1 MIMFD
6 FVQEKKRV
14 VQIVLLLIIIT
25 FGFFGVDSY
34 RKSGRSNTPATVNG
48 EKISQQEFDN
58 ALRQQQERVRE
69 QAGSNF
75 DPAMFDKPEIKR
87 MILDSLVS
95 QRLLSSQ
102 ARSVGLTLSDDQL
115 AQIIAGIEAFQKDGK
130 FDKQRYEAALSSQNM
145 SPLIFE
151 SRVRDELSTRQLVD
165 AYVKNGYAS
174 QAGADNLIRL
184 NEQQRVVS
192 VSQVSP
198 DLFLNQVKVEDAA
211 VKEYYEKNQKEFQTP
226 ERARVEYLIFSVSA
240 LQSQVAVTDAE
251 IKKYYEEHQSEFST
265 PELRKAAHIL
275 IAVDAKAS
283 DAEKQAARAKAEQ
296 ILQQVKQAPA
306 QFAQLAQKYSQDPG
320 SAANGGDLG
329 MFGRGMMVKPFDEAV
344 FKLLVGEVSGLV
356 QSDFGFHIIKLLA
369 VKGGKAQELNEV
381 KNTVAQKLK
390 AQKANDKYVEL
401 AEKFS
406 NTVYEQS
413 DSLKPAAELV
423 KMPVQQVAWL
433 SKGQI
438 GVSPWTDKAL
448 QAVFSDEVVKNKRNT
463 PAIEIA
469 PNTLLAARIL
479 EHKPESVST
488 LAEVASSIRQKL
500 QRQQAQDL
508 AIKQGKSILAQLQQ
522 GDAVTL
528 EWKAAQSVTRSQHTA
543 LDNEFARQIFQAN
556 VAKLPVYVGMENAQ
570 GTFML
575 ARIDSVK
582 EVASIDETKRT
593 RYMQQLRQMTGEE
606 LLQAYIADVRKHA
619 SISITPFVATE
630 KND

>member
-1 MIMFD
+1 MFD

-14 VQIVLLLIIIT
+14 VQIVLLLIIVT

-34 RKSGRSNTPATVNG
+34 RKSGGSSSPATVNG

-69 QAGSNF
+69 QAGANF
-75 DPAMFDKPEIKR
+75 DPALFDKPEIKR
-87 MILDSLVS
+87 MIMDSLVN

-102 ARSVGLTLSDDQL
+102 ARSIGLTLSDEQL
-115 AQIIAGIEAFQKDGK
+115 AQIIAGIEAFQKDGR

-145 SPLIFE
+145 SPRLFE
-151 SRVRDELSTRQLVD
+151 LRVRDELSTRQLVD

-174 QAGADNLIRL
+174 QTSADNLIRL

-192 VSQVSP
+192 VAQISP
-198 DLFLNQVKVEDAA
+198 DLLTSQVKVDEAA
-211 VKEYYEKNQKEFQTP
+211 VKEYYEKNQKEFQIP

-240 LQSQVAVTDAE
+240 LLSQVAVDDLE
-251 IKKYYEEHQSEFST
+251 IKKYYDEHQSEFST

-275 IAVDAKAS
+275 IAVDSKAS
-283 DAEKQAARAKAEQ
+283 VADMQAARAKAEQ
-296 ILQQVKQAPA
+296 ILQQLKQAPA

-329 MFGRGMMVKPFDEAV
+329 MFGRGMMVKPFDDAV

-369 VKGGKAQELNEV
+369 IKGGKTQALNEV
-381 KNTVAQKLK
+381 KSSIAQKLK
-390 AQKANDKYVEL
+390 TQKANDKYAEL

-413 DSLKPAAELV
+413 DTLKPAAELV

-438 GVSPWTDKAL
+438 VVSPWTDKAL
-448 QAVFSDEVVKNKRNT
+448 QAVFSDEVTKNKRNT
-463 PAIEIA
+463 AAIEIA
-469 PNTLLAARIL
+469 PNTLLAARVL
-479 EHKPESVST
+479 EHKAESVSP
-488 LAEVASSIRQKL
+488 LAEVAASIRQKL

-508 AIKQGKSILAQLQQ
+508 VVKQGKEMLAKLQH
-522 GDAVTL
+522 GETVSV

-543 LDNEFARQIFQAN
+543 LDNEFTQQIFQAN
-556 VAKLPVYVGMENAQ
+556 AAKLPAYAGMENAQ
-570 GTFML
+570 GGYML
-575 ARIDSVK
+575 ARIESVK
-582 EVASIDETKRT
+582 EINSTDESRRA

-606 LLQAYIADVRKHA
+606 LLQAYIADTKKHA
-619 SISITPFVATE
+619 SISIAPFISAE
-630 KND
+630 KSN

>member
-1 MIMFD
+1 MFD
-6 FVQEKKRV
+6 FVEQNKRA
-14 VQIVLLLIIIT
+14 VQIVMGLIILT
-25 FGFFGVDSY
+25 LGFFGVDSY
-34 RKSGRSNTPATVNG
+34 RKSGGSNSLAIVNG

-58 ALRQQQERVRE
+58 ALRQQQDRVRE

-115 AQIIAGIEAFQKDGK
+115 AQIIAGIEAFHKDGK

-145 SPLIFE
+145 SPLLFE

-174 QAGADNLIRL
+174 QIGADNLIRL

-198 DLFLNQVKVEDAA
+198 DLFMKQASIDDAA
-211 VKEYYEKNQKEFQTP
+211 VKEYYEKNKNEFQTP

-240 LQSQVAVTDAE
+240 LQAQVMVSDAE

-283 DAEKQAARAKAEQ
+283 DAEKQSAKEKAEQ
-296 ILQQVKQAPA
+296 ILQQVKQTPA
-306 QFAQLAQKYSQDPG
+306 QFAQLAQKHSQDPG

-369 VKGGKAQELNEV
+369 VKGGKAQGLNEV
-381 KNTVAQKLK
+381 KTTIAQKIK
-390 AQKANDKYVEL
+390 AQKANEKYLEL

-423 KMPVQQVAWL
+423 KVPVQQVAWL

-438 GVSPWTDKAL
+438 GVAPWTDKAL
-448 QAVFSDEVVKNKRNT
+448 QGVFSEEVVKNKRNT

-479 EHKPESVST
+479 EHKPESVSS
-488 LAEVASSIRQKL
+488 LAEVSSSIRQKL

-508 AIKQGKSILAQLQQ
+508 ALKQGKSILAQLQQ
-522 GDAVTL
+522 GDAANVD
-528 EWKAAQSVTRSQHTA
+528 WKAAQSITRSQHSG
-543 LDNEFARQIFQAN
+543 LDNEFTRQIFQAN
-556 VAKLPVYVGMENAQ
+556 ITKLPTFVGVGNTQ
-570 GTFML
+570 GVFML

-582 EVASIDETKRT
+582 DIDVIDDAKRT
-593 RYMQQLRQMTGEE
+593 RYMQQLRQMSGEE
-606 LLQAYIADVRKHA
+606 LLQAYISDAKKHA
-619 SISITPFVATE
+619 SISITPFVAAV